1 MPSRGILETCL
12 SRSRGWVAKIWSR
25 LELVRLA
32 NCTSKGWKTSSHE
45 SSDDTKTLR
54 TNLGRTPQ
62 EPNERRGNVKC
73 ASRLRMWLNAFQI
86 CWYYPG
92 PDRPMIGLL
101 VLAVILLLA
110 SSLFYVESVRG
121 SVFVVKFLSALRS
134 LRFLVRVM
142 TKQLEKDA
150 RKRDRS

>member
-1 MPSRGILETCL
+1 MPSRGILETCP

-25 LELVRLA
+25 DVGSFGKLHLKGLE
-32 NCTSKGWKTSSHE
+32 NEFPW
-45 SSDDTKTLR
+45 SSDGTKTLR
-54 TNLGRTPQ
+54 TNLGRTPK

-92 PDRPMIGLL
+92 RPAGQWSGSWFLRWSFCLL
-101 VLAVILLLA
+101 H
-110 SSLFYVESVRG
+110 SLFYGESVRG

-134 LRFLVRVM
+134 LRFSVREWWPSGWKRM
-142 TKQLEKDA
+142 LE
-150 RKRDRS
+150 RET